1 MQIRD
6 AKDFWSGVMFA
17 AFGIFFM
24 VFARQYDM
32 GTAARMGPAFFPT
45 MLGGLLLGL
54 GVLVALK
61 GLTAKTAGRLD
72 RFHFKPL
79 LLVLGAVVA
88 FGLLLRPAGL
98 LVSLTALVVIS
109 SLGSDEFD
117 SAMFAA
123 HSRPRDT
130 GADRLHLRPQ
140 HDRAGA
146 ADVPARLRFTWN

>member
-6 AKDFWSGVMFA
+6 AKDFWSGIMFA
-17 AFGIFFM
+17 GFGIFFM

-109 SLGSDEFD
+109 SLGSDEF
-117 SAMFAA
+117 
-123 HSRPRDT
+123 
-130 GADRLHLRPQ
+130 
-140 HDRAGA
+140 
-146 ADVPARLRFTWN
+146 RLRDALLLTVGLAVLVLIVFIYGLSMTVPVLPMFLRD

>member
-1 MQIRD
+1 MKIRD

-54 GVLVALK
+54 GVLIALK
-61 GLTAKTAGRLD
+61 GLTAKTKDGRLD

-109 SLGSDEFD
+109 SLGSDEF
-117 SAMFAA
+117 
-123 HSRPRDT
+123 
-130 GADRLHLRPQ
+130 
-140 HDRAGA
+140 
-146 ADVPARLRFTWN
+146 RLRDVLLLTVGLAVLVLIVFIYGLSMTVPVLPMFLRD